1 MSAERYAFGQNWS
14 DYVSR
19 HFSEERVERSRRHLL
34 GFLGA
39 ENLSGRSFLDIGSGS
54 GLHSLAA
61 HRAGAERVVS
71 FDYDP
76 DSVATT
82 RRLWEASGRPESWE
96 ISQGSILDPAFVETL
111 PKADVVYSWGVL
123 HHTGSQW
130 DAIRLAASRVPPGG
144 LFYISLYT
152 SDAFKRPDPS
162 FWLDV
167 KRKYNRAGPLK
178 RRAMEAWYIARFE
191 VGLSPTAALRVARRL
206 FDERESRGMSFYTDV
221 KDWLGGWPMEFSSI
235 ADVTRFGE
243 KQLGLTLQ
251 RMKSG
256 EATTEY
262 LFRRPRDD

>member
-19 HFSEERVERSRRHLL
+19 HFSEERVERSRRHML
-34 GFLGA
+34 GFLGLDSLA
-39 ENLSGRSFLDIGSGS
+39 DKTFLDIGSGS

-61 HRAGAERVVS
+61 HRAGAARVVS
-71 FDYDP
+71 FDYDH

-82 RRLWEASGRPESWE
+82 RRLWDGVGRPASWE
-96 ISQGSILDPAFVETL
+96 VSQGSILDRSFVDTL
-111 PKADVVYSWGVL
+111 PTADIVYSWGVL
-123 HHTGSQW
+123 HHTGDQW
-130 DAIRLAASRVPPGG
+130 TAIRNAASRVPPGG

-167 KRKYNRAGPLK
+167 KRRYNRAGWLGQ
-178 RRAMEAWYIARFE
+178 RAMEAWYIARFE
-191 VGLSPTAALRVARRL
+191 VGLSPFGVLKVARRL
-206 FDERESRGMSFYTDV
+206 VNERESRGMSFYTDV

-243 KQLGLTLQ
+243 KQLGLTLL
-251 RMKSG
+251 RMKDG

-262 LFRRPRDD
+262 LFQRPADG